1 MNKKLLHDEGSGD
14 SYFLFY
20 DAFSS
25 YRVSY
30 SSMKSLR
37 MMGLGPVHLV
47 RALFH
52 YPLASPLVVSV
63 APVLKW

>member
-1 MNKKLLHDEGSGD
+1 MKGLAIHISCFMTLFLLIT
-14 SYFLFY
+14 FLF
-20 DAFSS
+20 
-25 YRVSY
+25 
-30 SSMKSLR
+30 SSMTSLR